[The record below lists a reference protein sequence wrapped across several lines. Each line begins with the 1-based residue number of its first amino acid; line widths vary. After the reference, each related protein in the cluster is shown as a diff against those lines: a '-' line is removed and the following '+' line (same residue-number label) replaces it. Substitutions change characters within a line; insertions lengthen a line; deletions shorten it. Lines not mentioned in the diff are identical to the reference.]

1 MSSQTNPFHACELEA
16 QRRAG
21 VEDIA
26 ASSRG
31 FIRGHMPEQHRAF
44 FAALPFLVIAA
55 GDAEGRPWVS
65 ILEGA
70 EGFASSPDPGTLALD
85 TSLAAD
91 DPLADSLVP
100 DRPVGLLGIELAT
113 RRRNRLNGRLTATTG
128 GYTVAVSQSFGNCP
142 QYIREREWH
151 RVKTGAARSR
161 TSRRLDDAQA
171 ERIAAAD
178 TFFIGS
184 GHRAEGDGAANGFDA
199 SHRGGPPGFVRVEDG
214 GVLSF
219 PDYPGNNFFNT
230 IGNLLGDPRVGLLFI
245 DFESGGLLHISGR
258 ARIDWEPAARHD
270 PDARRMIRVEIDR
283 VIDRPGVLALRWRRP
298 EGIGSP
304 LKVIDKVRESET
316 ITSFVLAAPDGAPL
330 QPFQAGQYLPIRLD
344 PPHQAARVERSY
356 SLSGDPAAPTYRISV
371 KREETGI
378 ASRFLHDAVEIGDL
392 VEAGAPSGDFV
403 VPPGQGPVVLVSAGV
418 GITPMLSMLHAILR
432 AEPDRPVWFVH
443 GARNQRHRA
452 FAREV
457 DDLIGRAPQALS
469 KTYFSAPKEG
479 GDDRTPYSVG
489 RITADDLIELTGDVD
504 CDYML
509 CGPTRFIG
517 DVRSGLEASGVPSER
532 IHFETFGPAG

>member
-1 MSSQTNPFHACELEA
+1 MSTKTTPFHAGEREA

-26 ASSRG
+26 AASRG
-31 FIRGHMPEQHRAF
+31 FIRDHMPEQHRAF

-55 GDAEGRPWVS
+55 GDNEGRPWVS
-65 ILEGA
+65 ILEGP
-70 EGFASSPDPGTLALD
+70 EGFASSPDPGILELD
-85 TSLAAD
+85 TSLAAG

-142 QYIREREWH
+142 QYIRERKWH
-151 RVKTGAARSR
+151 RVETDAARSR
-161 TSRRLDDAQA
+161 TSSRLDDAQA

-184 GHRAEGDGAANGFDA
+184 GHREDGDGAANGYDA

-214 GVLSF
+214 GALSF

-230 IGNLLGDPRVGLLFI
+230 IGNLIDDARVGLLFI
-245 DFESGGLLHISGR
+245 DFESGGMLHISGR
-258 ARIDWEPAARHD
+258 ARIDWEPATRHD
-270 PDARRMIRVEIDR
+270 PDARRIIRVEIDR

-298 EGIGSP
+298 GGTGRP
-304 LKVIDKVRESET
+304 LKVIDKVRETET
-316 ITSFVLAAPDGAPL
+316 ITSFVLSATDGAPL
-330 QPFQAGQYLPIRLD
+330 QLFQAGQHLPIRLD
-344 PPHQAARVERSY
+344 LPHHATRVERSY

-371 KREETGI
+371 KREEDGI
-378 ASRFLHDAVEIGDL
+378 ASCFLHDEVEVGDV
-392 VEAGAPSGDFV
+392 VEAGSPSGDFV
-403 VPPGQGPVVLVSAGV
+403 VPKGQRPVALVSAGV
-418 GITPMLSMLHAILR
+418 GITPMLAMLHAFVR
-432 AEPDRPVWFVH
+432 TQPDRLGWFVH
-443 GARNQRHRA
+443 GSRNQRHLA

-457 DDLIGRAPQALS
+457 EDLIGRAPQVMS
-469 KTYFSAPKEG
+469 RIYFSAPKDG
-479 GDDRTPYSVG
+479 GADRSPHSAG
-489 RITADDLIELTGDVD
+489 RITAGDLIELTGDAD

-517 DVRSGLEASGVPSER
+517 EIRAGLEASGVPSER
-532 IHFETFGPAG
+532 IHFETFGSAG